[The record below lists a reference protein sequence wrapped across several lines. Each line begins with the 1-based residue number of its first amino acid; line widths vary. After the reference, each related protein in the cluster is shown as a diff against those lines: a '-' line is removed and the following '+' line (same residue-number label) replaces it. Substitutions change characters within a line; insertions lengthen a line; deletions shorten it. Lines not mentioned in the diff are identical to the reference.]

1 MRTLS
6 GTHEL
11 QLRLVTRMLQITTL
25 KNRTLSA
32 GAVACA
38 LALGG
43 CMTSIDAAIAK
54 ISQRLA
60 ARCVE
65 LQTAVTAVDLLAPEK
80 VRAATADAR
89 GVFDR
94 LCARPPRTSAELL
107 VAIADVIRTKQAD
120 DAAKRAQT

>member
-1 MRTLS
+1 M
-6 GTHEL
+6 
-11 QLRLVTRMLQITTL
+11 
-25 KNRTLSA
+25 KNRILFA

-43 CMTSIDAAIAK
+43 CLTSIDAEIAK
-54 ISQRLA
+54 ISDRLA

-94 LCARPPRTSAELL
+94 FCAKPPRTSAELL
-107 VAIADVIRTKQAD
+107 IAIADVIRAKQAV
-120 DAAKRAQT
+120 DAAKRAST